1 MINVARR
8 GTVDLRAVNL
18 NDLTE
23 ARVKENMTL
32 ALQSAKYVALS
43 HKIVEERTLNPSS
56 LQRRFRCCT

>member
-18 NDLTE
+18 SDLTE
-23 ARVKENMTL
+23 ARVKENLTL

-43 HKIVEERTLNPSS
+43 LAVAR
-56 LQRRFRCCT
+56 